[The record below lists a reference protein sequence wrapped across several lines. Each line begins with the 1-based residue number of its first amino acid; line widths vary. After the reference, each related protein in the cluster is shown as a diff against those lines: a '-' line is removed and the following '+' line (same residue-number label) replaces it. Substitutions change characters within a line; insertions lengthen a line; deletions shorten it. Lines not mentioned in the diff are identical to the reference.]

1 MVKVSPK
8 PAHKRAFLLIDQP
21 NCGGGK
27 GTGFHRGAPRPANPV
42 TCFPPGKVVAPATKG
57 GNAFPRAKRGCMV
70 FRRAKARLSGFRR
83 QLKTPTSPAQRYY
96 IPPEGESPQPACK
109 AKPITGRTLG
119 AQGRQARRRHQ
130 PSRRSR
136 ANLREY
142 RFPPFPSQR
151 PITSNV
157 AHSKKALT
165 ITVSAFSVN
174 QQLPILPGRFQP
186 STFGVCELN
195 YRVRHGYGCILTAI
209 ATESLR
215 VCSLK
220 TA

>member
-1 MVKVSPK
+1 MADLEVLCRTSTVLYTS
-8 PAHKRAFLLIDQP
+8 
-21 NCGGGK
+21 
-27 GTGFHRGAPRPANPV
+27 RGR
-42 TCFPPGKVVAPATKG
+42 
-57 GNAFPRAKRGCMV
+57 
-70 FRRAKARLSGFRR
+70 
-83 QLKTPTSPAQRYY
+83 
-96 IPPEGESPQPACK
+96 SPQPVREASADHRQNPWRPGPSGPAAPSTLA
-109 AKPITGRTLG
+109 AKPR
-119 AQGRQARRRHQ
+119 Q
-130 PSRRSR
+130 PSGIQLPADS
-136 ANLREY
+136 
-142 RFPPFPSQR
+142 SQR
-151 PITSNV
+151 PMTSNDT
-157 AHSKKALT
+157 HSKKALT

>member
-1 MVKVSPK
+1 M
-8 PAHKRAFLLIDQP
+8 
-21 NCGGGK
+21 
-27 GTGFHRGAPRPANPV
+27 
-42 TCFPPGKVVAPATKG
+42 APATKG
-57 GNAFPRAKRGCMV
+57 GLHFPRPQGGC
-70 FRRAKARLSGFRR
+70 KGFRR
-83 QLKTPTSPAQRYY
+83 QRRHKKWRPIGRRTSPAQRYF
-96 IPPEGESPQPACK
+96 ITPEGGALNPSERRQPV
-109 AKPITGRTLG
+109 PDRTLG
-119 AQGRQARRRHQ
+119 AQGRQARRRHH

-136 ANLREY
+136 VNLREY
-142 RFPPFPSQR
+142 SFPPNPSQK
-151 PITSNV
+151 PIISNDT
-157 AHSKKALT
+157 HSKKALT
-165 ITVSAFSVN
+165 ITVSAFLVN

>member
-1 MVKVSPK
+1 MADLEVLCRTSTVLYTSRGRKPGARPGGVSRSRTEPL
-8 PAHKRAFLLIDQP
+8 A
-21 NCGGGK
+21 
-27 GTGFHRGAPRPANPV
+27 
-42 TCFPPGKVVAPATKG
+42 
-57 GNAFPRAKRGCMV
+57 PRAKGPAAPSTLA
-70 FRRAKARLSGFRR
+70 RRASTFGNTGKRR
-83 QLKTPTSPAQRYY
+83 
-96 IPPEGESPQPACK
+96 IPHKSSSS
-109 AKPITGRTLG
+109 T
-119 AQGRQARRRHQ
+119 
-130 PSRRSR
+130 
-136 ANLREY
+136 
-142 RFPPFPSQR
+142 
-151 PITSNV
+151 NV

-165 ITVSAFSVN
+165 LSISAFSVN

>member
-1 MVKVSPK
+1 MADLEVLCRTSTVLHTS
-8 PAHKRAFLLIDQP
+8 
-21 NCGGGK
+21 
-27 GTGFHRGAPRPANPV
+27 RGR
-42 TCFPPGKVVAPATKG
+42 
-57 GNAFPRAKRGCMV
+57 
-70 FRRAKARLSGFRR
+70 
-83 QLKTPTSPAQRYY
+83 
-96 IPPEGESPQPACK
+96 SPQPACK

-130 PSRRSR
+130 PSPAGRQPSGIPVS
-136 ANLREY
+136 AES
-142 RFPPFPSQR
+142 SQR
-151 PITSNV
+151 PMTSNDT
-157 AHSKKALT
+157 HSKKALT

>member
-1 MVKVSPK
+1 M
-8 PAHKRAFLLIDQP
+8 R
-21 NCGGGK
+21 GK
-27 GTGFHRGAPRPANPV
+27 GGASHQRGDLPRP
-42 TCFPPGKVVAPATKG
+42 
-57 GNAFPRAKRGCMV
+57 PR
-70 FRRAKARLSGFRR
+70 RLYGFRR
-83 QLKTPTSPAQRYY
+83 QRRHKKWRRKRRTSPAQRYY

-136 ANLREY
+136 VNLREY
-142 RFPPFPSQR
+142 SFPLNPSQR

>member
-1 MVKVSPK
+1 MLPTG
-8 PAHKRAFLLIDQP
+8 Q
-21 NCGGGK
+21 GGGAS
-27 GTGFHRGAPRPANPV
+27 HQRGD
-42 TCFPPGKVVAPATKG
+42 
-57 GNAFPRAKRGCMV
+57 AFPTPVG
-70 FRRAKARLSGFRR
+70 RLYGF
-83 QLKTPTSPAQRYY
+83 PT
-96 IPPEGESPQPACK
+96 GESPVVK
-109 AKPITGRTLG
+109 VLYKTGAFYQLKG
-119 AQGRQARRRHQ
+119 AVPPQRSGASYLPRAEALN
-130 PSRRSR
+130 PPVRRSR
-136 ANLREY
+136 SQAEPLAPRAVRPGGAINPRGEAASTLGITASR
-142 RFPPFPSQR
+142 RIPHKSPSS
-151 PITSNV
+151 TNV

>member
-1 MVKVSPK
+1 MQDLHSTSYLPRAEPSTRPGGVSRSRTEPWQ
-8 PAHKRAFLLIDQP
+8 PRAVRP
-21 NCGGGK
+21 GGCLN
-27 GTGFHRGAPRPANPV
+27 PRPQGVNLRDYS
-42 TCFPPGKVVAPATKG
+42 FPP
-57 GNAFPRAKRGCMV
+57 
-70 FRRAKARLSGFRR
+70 
-83 QLKTPTSPAQRYY
+83 
-96 IPPEGESPQPACK
+96 IPHKSSSS
-109 AKPITGRTLG
+109 T
-119 AQGRQARRRHQ
+119 
-130 PSRRSR
+130 
-136 ANLREY
+136 
-142 RFPPFPSQR
+142 
-151 PITSNV
+151 NV

>member
-1 MVKVSPK
+1 M
-8 PAHKRAFLLIDQP
+8 HFL
-21 NCGGGK
+21 
-27 GTGFHRGAPRPANPV
+27 A
-42 TCFPPGKVVAPATKG
+42 
-57 GNAFPRAKRGCMV
+57 
-70 FRRAKARLSGFRR
+70 RRAVVWFSDGRKPGCKGFIQNWRLLSIKRR
-83 QLKTPTSPAQRYY
+83 RTSPVERCF
-96 IPPEGESPQPACK
+96 IPPEGESPQPVREAV
-109 AKPITGRTLG
+109 
-119 AQGRQARRRHQ
+119 
-130 PSRRSR
+130 SRSR
-136 ANLREY
+136 TEPWQPRAVRPGGCLNPRGEAASTFGNTGK
-142 RFPPFPSQR
+142 RRISPQR
-151 PITSNV
+151 PMTSNDT
-157 AHSKKALT
+157 HSKKALT